1 MTKIGQSA
9 IEEVKA
15 LAKTLES
22 IVDATGCNNASNAT
36 KRLIKQNEE
45 VAELKDQIARI
56 CEALEVDNW
65 YNAIKKAK
73 KLVSG
78 QE

>member
-9 IEEVKA
+9 IEEVRA
-15 LAKTLES
+15 LAKALES
-22 IVDATGCNNASNAT
+22 IVNATGCSNASNAT

-45 VAELKDQIARI
+45 VAELKDQMAQI

-65 YNAIKKAK
+65 YNAVRKAK

-78 QE
+78 QD